1 MSSYTITLNDRTTQG
16 QALLAYLRMLNVEL
30 IPLPKVRRKSGIEC
44 SEDDIRAGRV
54 QSFAN
59 ADEMCNALGI

>member
-1 MSSYTITLNDRTTQG
+1 MSSYAITLNERTSQS
-16 QALLAYLRMLNVEL
+16 QALLAYLRLLNVEL
-30 IPLPKVRRKSGIEC
+30 VRLPKVRRKSSLEC